1 MIAKA
6 WRSASNVS
14 PSPWRLLRVVFRFV
28 EQLLQG
34 RVDRFLSG
42 AADPFVTDD
51 SLAIED
57 IVRRRAGVPLRRDG
71 SARNGSP
78 GHLLLVHHLFEFF
91 RLVAE
96 DIDADQGERLLF
108 HLLDERPL
116 VGPTGASRQSVFR
129 PEIEQHHLPA
139 VVAQFEWLAVL
150 ILAINVLGLLADAKM
165 ADREKLRLGLLADR
179 ATPGH
184 FDFAIFRLGLFQKSF
199 DFLGPTVAPFSPQFL
214 IVALA
219 QKRLVP
225 VRQLRPVLE

>member
-1 MIAKA
+1 MRAEVEPP
-6 WRSASNVS
+6 AS
-14 PSPWRLLRVVFRFV
+14 PCRLLRVVYRFV

-57 IVRRRAGVPLRRDG
+57 VVRWRASVPLRRDG

-108 HLLDERPL
+108 QLLDERPL

-165 ADREKLRLGLLADR
+165 AD
-179 ATPGH
+179 
-184 FDFAIFRLGLFQKSF
+184 
-199 DFLGPTVAPFSPQFL
+199 
-214 IVALA
+214 
-219 QKRLVP
+219 
-225 VRQLRPVLE
+225 